1 MAVDT
6 LLTILLFLT
15 FPSTIF
21 LGFLFLG
28 IRRERLRLDRT
39 RRQFI
44 MEMTKFRRHR

>member
-1 MAVDT
+1 MVIDT

-21 LGFLFLG
+21 LGILFLG
-28 IRRERLRLDRT
+28 IRRERMKIERT

-44 MEMTKFRRHR
+44 IEMTKFRRHR